1 MDATLARRIEM
12 NVDRAASVLL
22 GAAAG
27 VSGFSWSK
35 TWLETPLRTLV
46 ACLMGA
52 ALATFCLRSL
62 SAIKADLDR
71 FPLAAFEPREIEIP
85 EELLLTEDDRL
96 DNPGAQAPEP
106 LELQDVLAQINA
118 DSRVVRLFDPS
129 AMPTPGQLKASI
141 DRHLDSDEERAHIGD
156 ASEALHD
163 ALAELRRSLH

>member
-1 MDATLARRIEM
+1 M

-27 VSGFSWSK
+27 VSGFFWLK

-96 DNPGAQAPEP
+96 DNPAGAQAPEP

-141 DRHLDSDEERAHIGD
+141 DRHLDSDEEGARIGD

-163 ALAELRRSLH
+163 ALAGLRRSLH